1 MSKAISTFQ
10 VKITF
15 TQNLSNVT
23 HLTPY
28 NLTTVASCSVNG
40 LLNAQI
46 FCSLKCIICVGFPF
60 VVVFSKFAKK
70 KDLSWISTSN
80 NIAHHQTTP
89 VWDDVISTK
98 WKKFDTKSMHK
109 TLNRITIQSSNNNCM
124 QK

>member
-15 TQNLSNVT
+15 TQNLSNLT

-28 NLTTVASCSVNG
+28 NLTIVASSSVKG

-60 VVVFSKFAKK
+60 VFVFSFFAKK
-70 KDLSWISTSN
+70 K
-80 NIAHHQTTP
+80 
-89 VWDDVISTK
+89 
-98 WKKFDTKSMHK
+98 KKKTFHGFRHLITLHIIKQHLYEMMLFQRSEKS
-109 TLNRITIQSSNNNCM
+109 LIQNQCI
-124 QK
+124 KL